1 MKRFQPLISF
11 FLIIGLVYLSFSSL
25 MPKSGT
31 PASISETKFST
42 ERALIPLREITKA
55 PHYIGTEEHARVR
68 EYIVEQLNGLGLE
81 TEIQEGFIMRTP
93 RGREVTE
100 LAYKHL
106 GRIKQGTQ
114 SGLF

>member
-42 ERALIPLREITKA
+42 ERALIHLKEITKA
-55 PHYIGTEEHARVR
+55 P
-68 EYIVEQLNGLGLE
+68 
-81 TEIQEGFIMRTP
+81 
-93 RGREVTE
+93 
-100 LAYKHL
+100 K
-106 GRIKQGTQ
+106 
-114 SGLF
+114 